1 MRSSFF
7 GLEIARRA
15 LFTQQQSLDITA
27 HNIANA
33 DTKGYSRQVA
43 YMATYPGLTYSLNRP
58 TYAEPWVRVEIQEI
72 DV

>member
-33 DTKGYSRQVA
+33 DTKGYSRQVGIHS
-43 YMATYPGLTYSLNRP
+43 ATYPGLP
-58 TYAEPWVRVEIQEI
+58 IP
-72 DV
+72 